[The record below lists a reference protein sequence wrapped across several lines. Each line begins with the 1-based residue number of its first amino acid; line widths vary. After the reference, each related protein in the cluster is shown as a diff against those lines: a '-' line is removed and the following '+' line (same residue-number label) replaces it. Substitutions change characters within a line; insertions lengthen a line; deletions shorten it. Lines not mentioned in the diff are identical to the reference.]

1 MQGKFILE
9 LSIDNMKYLFETVK
23 IIRRWNML
31 KVYIIFYTRYGN
43 TLKLAEM
50 IAQGV
55 RSVNGCEAVLR
66 RTAELAPEDII
77 KKDERWKKTRE
88 SLKTIPEAKAS
99 DLFDADAVVFGTPT
113 RYGNMSSSLK
123 DFIDKTAGVW
133 VKGGL
138 VGKVGAAF
146 TSSTTVHGGQETTLL
161 TMFIPMLHHG
171 MIIAGIPYSED
182 KLFTTTAGGSPYG
195 ASSVTGIMADK
206 PPTEEAE
213 ALAKALGK
221 RVAELSMK
229 LKLGGEA
236 IKKQG

>member
-1 MQGKFILE
+1 MI
-9 LSIDNMKYLFETVK
+9 
-23 IIRRWNML
+23 

-43 TLKLAEM
+43 TLRLAEL
-50 IAQGV
+50 ISDGV
-55 RSVNGCEAVLR
+55 RSVKGCEPVLR
-66 RTAELAPEDII
+66 RTAELAPEEII
-77 KKDERWKKTRE
+77 QKDDRWKKARE
-88 SLKTIPEAKAS
+88 SLKTIREAKVS
-99 DLFDADAVVFGTPT
+99 DLFDADAVIFGTPT

-146 TSSTTVHGGQETTLL
+146 TSSSSIHGGQETTLL

-171 MIIAGIPYSED
+171 MIIAGIPYSEE

-195 ASSVTGIMADK
+195 ASSVTGVIADW

-213 ALAKALGK
+213 ILARALGK
-221 RVAELSMK
+221 RVADLAMK
-229 LKLGGEA
+229 LKLGEEA
-236 IKKQG
+236 IKNQG